1 MMIERIAARAV
12 ARLGDAIVAAAA
24 DELPGIIAERTDG
37 GVVLRGPGLALRW
50 ITDARL
56 RGLAWIARDRAA

>member
-1 MMIERIAARAV
+1 MIERIAARAV

-37 GVVLRGPGLALRW
+37 GVALTGRGLSARW
-50 ITDARL
+50 IADVRL
-56 RGLAWIARDRAA
+56 RGLAWIARGRGA